1 MRQRINI
8 SEESNQRILWYEN
21 HHINYE
27 VMKSYYPK
35 FYDRIKEMQAILFAE
50 GYMLDEV
57 EMATEI
63 ILNNMFIVHMDESSV
78 SALERFLSITPLSY
92 QTLDDRKNVLLSHFR
107 GNGSVSMSSLESIVE
122 TIAKGDCEGELKD
135 VDKDG
140 NRGISFHIMN
150 SDIRDSLN
158 DVISAI
164 MRHIPAH
171 LWFEIVY
178 EPAIIARG
186 AKAYTQV
193 SQSNNTIISTGGTR
207 VEKASGASK
216 AYAQISQSFNDVI
229 VAEMVVFD
237 GGGLTDNIED
247 IIDGG
252 GLSDAS
258 DNILDFNY

>member
-63 ILNNMFIVHMDESSV
+63 ILNNMFIVHMNESSV

-107 GNGSVSMSSLESIVE
+107 GNGSVSMSTLTSLVD
-122 TIAKGDCEGELKD
+122 TVCGGKCEGELFTIDEK
-135 VDKDG
+135 K
-140 NRGISFHIMN
+140 NRGIRLKITL
-150 SDIRDSLN
+150 SDMRGNIEN
-158 DVISAI
+158 VISTI
-164 MRHIPAH
+164 RLHIPAH
-171 LWFEIVY
+171 LLFEVVY
-178 EPAIIARG
+178 DPAKLDLTLYEKLSSSTSIENYISTAGERTEHIQNSSVAAVNSSTSVENVIIAMM
-186 AKAYTQV
+186 
-193 SQSNNTIISTGGTR
+193 IILDCGDFTEHT
-207 VEKASGASK
+207 
-216 AYAQISQSFNDVI
+216 
-229 VAEMVVFD
+229 
-237 GGGLTDNIED
+237 ED

-252 GLSDAS
+252 DFSAS
-258 DNILDFNY
+258 SADILDFNY